1 MEESGNLT
9 VDSYSDFEQLIL
21 ENEEYSSEQLSA
33 LKEFYR
39 DNREHN
45 LREVIIDELEGSK
58 GEGLK
63 DIQLMSLLSSDNGE
77 YGGERVE
84 EDCDL
89 GSPTYTV

>member
-9 VDSYSDFEQLIL
+9 VESYSDFEQLIS
-21 ENEEYSSEQLSA
+21 ENEEYSSDQLSA

-39 DNREHN
+39 ENEEHN
-45 LREVIIDELEGSK
+45 LRAVIVDELERSK

-63 DIQLMSLLSSDNGE
+63 DIQLMSLLSSDNRE

-89 GSPTYTV
+89 GSPTYSA